1 MIHNDTI
8 PFGIGAND
16 TDRSLTCQGVDAMNA
31 DLHVLKADDG
41 AIESAA
47 QRIFSAARDLFYR
60 QGIRAVGVEAIAAE
74 AGTTK
79 MTLYRHFSSKDELVA
94 AILKAHDA
102 EFWAW
107 WDEITGPLAGQPRQ
121 QIERLFRE
129 FEELAC
135 DEGSCR
141 GCPIANA
148 SVEIIEDDHPA
159 RQIVKSH
166 HEEMRRRLRTLS
178 EQMGAKDPDRLS
190 DALFLLMGGSFLARL
205 VFDNS
210 GPIGSVYE
218 AAQVMLDSSLGV
230 PAATIQP

>member
-1 MIHNDTI
+1 
-8 PFGIGAND
+8 
-16 TDRSLTCQGVDAMNA
+16 MNA
-31 DLHVLKADDG
+31 DLHILKTDDG

-60 QGIRAVGVEAIAAE
+60 QGIRAVGVDAIAAE

-135 DEGSCR
+135 DDGSCR

-159 RQIVKSH
+159 RRIVKSH
-166 HEEMRRRLRTLS
+166 HEEMRRRLRSLS
-178 EQMGAKDPDRLS
+178 EQMGARDPNRLS

-218 AAQVMLDSSLGV
+218 AAQVLLDSPLGV
-230 PAATIQP
+230 PAAAIPP